1 MKLKAL
7 TFAAVMALAATGA
20 TSVSA
25 EVKIALDSK
34 PDLETSGSYNWAYA
48 FGNALKEAGM
58 EVREMPRGSVGNES
72 EKFDQVST
80 GLLEVSLSDV
90 RAIAQVD
97 PFIYGVRLPYIFDDI
112 AHMDRAMAAGDVY
125 TRINENLAEQDA
137 VLLALAPLGPSSGV
151 ITTTQAVRSPADMS
165 KLRMRALDDAQIAM
179 YQAWG
184 SSGTIVPWG
193 EVPAGLQTGVIDG
206 YLNSPFVP
214 VMFGQTDFVKNF
226 ADAGVIWPL
235 RAVIVSKD
243 WYDGLSADD
252 RAAVD
257 GAVATADAAAR
268 AWLEEASVNGLTAL
282 EEKGVTVQRLTDEE
296 RAAFREAS
304 LPVYDSCLMPAE
316 DVALW
321 KSLSADNR

>member
-1 MKLKAL
+1 MKLAAL
-7 TFAAVMALAATGA
+7 SMAALLAMATA
-20 TSVSA
+20 VSA

-34 PDLETSGSYNWAYA
+34 PDLDTSGSYNWAHA
-48 FGNALKEAGM
+48 FGAALTEAGM
-58 EVREMPRGSVGNES
+58 EVREMPRGSVGNEA
-72 EKFDQVST
+72 EKFDQIST

-90 RAIAQVD
+90 RAVAQVD

-112 AHMDRAMAAGDVY
+112 EHMDRALEAGDVFS
-125 TRINENLAEQDA
+125 RVNEKLADQDA

-151 ITTTQAVRSPADMS
+151 ITTDAVVRSPADMS
-165 KLRMRALDDAQIAM
+165 ELRMRALDDAQIAM

-226 ADAGVIWPL
+226 SDAGVIIPL
-235 RAVIVSKD
+235 RAVIVSKL
-243 WYDGLSADD
+243 WYDGLSDED

-257 GAVATADAAAR
+257 EAVEKADAAVR
-268 AWLEEASVNGLTAL
+268 TWLAEASVRGLTAL
-282 EEKGVTVQRLTDEE
+282 EDKGVTVQRLSAEE

-304 LPVYDSCLMPAE
+304 KPVYDSGLMPSE
-316 DVALW
+316 DVKVW
-321 KSLSADNR
+321 TDLSDSNR

>member
-7 TFAAVMALAATGA
+7 SLAALLAMA
-20 TSVSA
+20 TAASA

-34 PDLETSGSYNWAYA
+34 PDLDTSGSYNWAHA
-48 FGNALKEAGM
+48 FGKALTEAGM
-58 EVREMPRGSVGNES
+58 KVREMPRGSVGNEA
-72 EKFDQVST
+72 EKFDQIST

-90 RAIAQVD
+90 RAVAQVE

-112 AHMDRAMAAGDVY
+112 NHMDRVLEAGNIFDRV
-125 TRINENLAEQDA
+125 NKKLAEQDA
-137 VLLALAPLGPSSGV
+137 VLLAFAPLGPSSGV
-151 ITTTQAVRSPADMS
+151 ITTNAVVRSPADMAS
-165 KLRMRALDDAQIAM
+165 LRMRALDDAQIAM

-226 ADAGVIWPL
+226 SDAGVIIPL
-235 RAVIVSKD
+235 RAVIVSKM
-243 WYDGLSADD
+243 WYDGLSETD

-257 GAVATADAAAR
+257 GAVDAADAAVRVWQA
-268 AWLEEASVNGLTAL
+268 AASVRGLTAL
-282 EEKGVTVQRLTDEE
+282 EEKGVTVQRLTSEE
-296 RAAFREAS
+296 RAVFREAS
-304 LPVYDSCLMPAE
+304 KPVYDSGLMPSE
-316 DVALW
+316 DVKIW
-321 KSLSADNR
+321 TDLSDSNR

>member
-7 TFAAVMALAATGA
+7 TFAALIAMG

-34 PDLETSGSYNWAYA
+34 PDLATSGSYNWAYA

-58 EVREMPRGSVGNES
+58 EVREMPRGSVGNEA

-90 RAIAQVD
+90 RAVAQVD
-97 PFIYGVRLPYIFDDI
+97 PFIYGVRLPYIFSDI
-112 AHMDRAMAAGDVY
+112 AHMDRALAAGNVY
-125 TRINENLAEQDA
+125 TRINENLAKQDT
-137 VLLALAPLGPSSGV
+137 VLLALAPLGPASGV

-165 KLRMRALDDAQIAM
+165 SLRMRALDDAQIAM
-179 YQAWG
+179 YEAWG

-214 VMFGQTDFVKNF
+214 VMFGQTDFIKNF
-226 ADAGVIWPL
+226 ANADVIWPL
-235 RAVIVSKD
+235 RAVIASKS
-243 WYDGLSADD
+243 WYDGLSDADRSSVD
-252 RAAVD
+252 AAVD
-257 GAVATADAAAR
+257 TADTAAR
-268 AWLEEASVNGLTAL
+268 EWITAASVNGLTAL
-282 EEKGVTVQRLTDEE
+282 EENGVTVQRLTDEE
-296 RAAFREAS
+296 RAVFREAS
-304 LPVYDSCLMPAE
+304 LPVYDSDLMTAE
-316 DVALW
+316 DTALW
-321 KSLSADNR
+321 KKLSDENR

>member
-1 MKLKAL
+1 MKLAAL
-7 TFAAVMALAATGA
+7 SMAALLAMATAA
-20 TSVSA
+20 SA

-34 PDLETSGSYNWAYA
+34 PDLDTSGSYNWAHA
-48 FGNALKEAGM
+48 FGAALTEAGM
-58 EVREMPRGSVGNES
+58 EVREMPRGSVGNEA
-72 EKFDQVST
+72 EKFDQIST

-90 RAIAQVD
+90 RAVAQVD

-112 AHMDRAMAAGDVY
+112 EHMDRALEAGDVFS
-125 TRINENLAEQDA
+125 RVNEKLADQDA

-151 ITTTQAVRSPADMS
+151 ITTDAVVRSPADMS
-165 KLRMRALDDAQIAM
+165 ELRMRALDDAQIAM

-226 ADAGVIWPL
+226 SDAGVIIPL
-235 RAVIVSKD
+235 RAVIVSKL
-243 WYDGLSADD
+243 WYDGLSDED

-257 GAVATADAAAR
+257 EAVEKADAAVR
-268 AWLEEASVNGLTAL
+268 TWLAEASVRGLTAL
-282 EEKGVTVQRLTDEE
+282 EDKGVTVQRLSAEE

-304 LPVYDSCLMPAE
+304 KPVYDSGLMPSE
-316 DVALW
+316 DVKVW
-321 KSLSADNR
+321 TDLSDSNR

>member
-7 TFAAVMALAATGA
+7 TLAALMAIA
-20 TSVSA
+20 TSASA

-34 PDLETSGSYNWAYA
+34 PDLETSGSYNWAHT
-48 FGNALKEAGM
+48 FGKALTEAGM
-58 EVREMPRGSVGNES
+58 EVREMPRGSVGNEA

-80 GLLEVSLSDV
+80 GLLEISLSDV
-90 RAIAQVD
+90 RAVAQVD

-112 AHMDRAMAAGDVY
+112 AHMDRALAAGNVY
-125 TRINENLAEQDA
+125 AQINKNLAKQDA
-137 VLLALAPLGPSSGV
+137 ILLALAPLGPSSGV
-151 ITTTQAVRSPADMS
+151 ITTTTAVRSPADMS

-226 ADAGVIWPL
+226 SDAGVIWPL
-235 RAVIVSKD
+235 RAVIASKS
-243 WYDGLSADD
+243 WYDGLSSAD
-252 RAAVD
+252 RAKVD
-257 GAVATADAAAR
+257 TAVAAADAAAR
-268 AWLEEASVNGLTAL
+268 KWLSAAATRGLAAL
-282 EEKGVTVQRLTDEE
+282 EEKGVTVQRLTAKE
-296 RAAFREAS
+296 RDVFRKAS
-304 LPVYDSCLMPAE
+304 LPVYDSGLMAAK

-321 KSLSADNR
+321 KRLSEDNR

>member
-7 TFAAVMALAATGA
+7 TMAALLAMA
-20 TSVSA
+20 TSATA

-34 PDLETSGSYNWAYA
+34 PDLETSGSYNWAFA

-58 EVREMPRGSVGNES
+58 DVREMPRGSVGNEA

-90 RAIAQVD
+90 RAVAQVD

-112 AHMDRAMAAGDVY
+112 AHMDRALAAGHVY
-125 TRINENLAEQDA
+125 ARVNEKLAEQDA
-137 VLLALAPLGPSSGV
+137 MLLALAPLGPSSGV
-151 ITTTQAVRSPADMS
+151 ITTTAAVRSPADMAD
-165 KLRMRALDDAQIAM
+165 LRMRALDDAQIAM

-206 YLNSPFVP
+206 YLNSPFIP

-226 ADAGVIWPL
+226 SDAGVIWPL
-235 RAVIVSKD
+235 RAVIVSKL
-243 WYDGLSADD
+243 WYDGLSDAD

-257 GAVATADAAAR
+257 GAVETADAATR
-268 AWLEEASVNGLTAL
+268 EWLEAASEKGLAAL
-282 EEKGVTVQRLTDEE
+282 EEKGVTVQRLTAEE
-296 RAAFREAS
+296 RAVFREAS
-304 LPVYDSCLMPAE
+304 KPVYDSGLMAAE
-316 DVALW
+316 DVKIWAD
-321 KSLSADNR
+321 LSESNR